1 MDMHVAAFGT
11 EMSLKGEALKVKR
24 AVQQQRP
31 IPNSHQQIS
40 ISVSV
45 YIPHITYA
53 YNLHLYVFKH
63 TNVGTFFS
71 CVST

>member
-31 IPNSHQQIS
+31 IQNSHQQIP
-40 ISVSV
+40 IPVSV
-45 YIPHITYA
+45 YISHSTYV
-53 YNLHLYVFKH
+53 YNLHLYVFMY
-63 TNVGTFFS
+63 TNRYS
-71 CVST
+71 